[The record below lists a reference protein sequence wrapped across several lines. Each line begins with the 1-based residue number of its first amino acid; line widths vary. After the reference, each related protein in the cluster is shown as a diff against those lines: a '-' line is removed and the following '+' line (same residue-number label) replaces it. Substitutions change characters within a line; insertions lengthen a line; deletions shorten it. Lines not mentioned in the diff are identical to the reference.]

1 MRRPRNGLLVVA
13 GGVLAV
19 GVVVVGVV
27 VGAVVGVGVVLDG
40 LVVVAAAPVFVAP
53 GVLVVLVVLVVPE
66 VLEPEATVVTGLD
79 VVLLLDVRA
88 VTPAFASVA
97 IGTIGA
103 TVVLLP
109 VAGALGVAPVAL
121 LDAPLAAVSPLSAL
135 DVVEFAAAVPGAAAV
150 ASLSPD
156 PQAARLAAKIV
167 QNSARLIFV
176 VRYVM
181 AGRLLI
187 RVAMPTEIMS
197 VETARELRVSAP

>member
-1 MRRPRNGLLVVA
+1 MA
-13 GGVLAV
+13 W
-19 GVVVVGVV
+19 
-27 VGAVVGVGVVLDG
+27 
-40 LVVVAAAPVFVAP
+40 LVVVAAAPVFVVP
-53 GVLVVLVVLVVPE
+53 GVLVVLVVPVVFVVPVVPV

-79 VVLLLDVRA
+79 VVLLLEVRA
-88 VTPAFASVA
+88 VVPAFASVA

-103 TVVLLP
+103 TVVELLP
-109 VAGALGVAPVAL
+109 AAGALGVAPVAL

-187 RVAMPTEIMS
+187 RVAMSTEIMS
-197 VETARELRVSAP
+197 VKTARELRISAP